1 MLVQQNPG
9 HDPTSDRDRENS
21 YQREGVTGTR
31 QSPGP
36 PRIAPQGQFGAI
48 LSRPLGAP
56 THPTSRTHATGSN
69 CEIGTASTPPYTAAM
84 EVGIDA
90 SRAFQPEPT
99 GIGVYTTEVISR
111 LMAAPPAPLR
121 LYVNRRTPPSSAPPL
136 SPGSSWRCIPLPR
149 AWTVVRLRGELRR
162 RPPQL
167 LWVPAY
173 RLPPGR
179 LPRSVVTVH
188 GVEHRFAPHAYPSA
202 ESAQVEAFVVDT
214 LRRASRVITP
224 SETTKADLVNLF
236 AADPDSI
243 TVIPHGISEAL
254 RPLTEERFLPL
265 LRDLGV
271 EPPYFLTVGA
281 HHRRKNVPFLIDQ
294 FARAFPPDDLSG
306 VQMVVTNAGGEV
318 GRGLLEQANR
328 LGLGGR
334 VVALDHVA
342 GERLAALYSG
352 ATGACVASLYEG
364 FGLPA
369 LEAMACGAPVL
380 ANSVGGVQ
388 EIAQGAALLV
398 ESDDPEGWVEAFHR
412 LLWEPGLRAH
422 LRGLGVARAA
432 GFSWERSAEAH
443 SVLLANE
450 LRLAAEKS

>member
-31 QSPGP
+31 HSPGP
-36 PRIAPQGQFGAI
+36 PRIAPRGQFGAI
-48 LSRPLGAP
+48 LSRPLGTPAD
-56 THPTSRTHATGSN
+56 PTSRRIRSGCG
-69 CEIGTASTPPYTAAM
+69 CETGTAPTPAYTAAM

-90 SRAFQPEPT
+90 SRAFQPQPT
-99 GIGVYTTEVISR
+99 GIGVYATEVISR
-111 LMAAPPAPLR
+111 LMPAPPAPLR
-121 LYVNRRTPPSSAPPL
+121 LYVNRRTPPKSAPPL

-149 AWTVVRLRGELRR
+149 GWTVFRLSWELRR

-188 GVEHRFAPHAYPSA
+188 GVEHRFAPHTYASS
-202 ESAQVEAFVVDT
+202 ESAQVESFVVDT

-236 AADPDSI
+236 SANPSRI
-243 TVIPHGISEAL
+243 TVIPHGISDAL
-254 RPLTEERFLPL
+254 RPLAEGHFMPL
-265 LRDLGV
+265 LRELGV

-294 FARAFPPDDLSG
+294 FALAFPPDDLSG
-306 VQMVVTNAGGEV
+306 VRLVVTNAGGEV
-318 GRGLLEQANR
+318 GRSLLEQANR
-328 LGLGGR
+328 VGLGGR
-334 VVALDHVA
+334 VVALEHVD

-352 ATGACVASLYEG
+352 AVGACVPSLYEG

-380 ANSVGGVQ
+380 ANSVGGLQ

-398 ESDDPEGWVEAFHR
+398 ESSAPEGWVEGLHR
-412 LLWEPGLRAH
+412 LLWEPGLRSH
-422 LRGLGVARAA
+422 LRSLGVARAA
-432 GFSWERSAEAH
+432 GFSWDRSAEAH
-443 SVLLANE
+443 SKLLAGE
-450 LRLAAEKS
+450 LRLAQGSA

>member
-1 MLVQQNPG
+1 
-9 HDPTSDRDRENS
+9 
-21 YQREGVTGTR
+21 
-31 QSPGP
+31 
-36 PRIAPQGQFGAI
+36 
-48 LSRPLGAP
+48 
-56 THPTSRTHATGSN
+56 
-69 CEIGTASTPPYTAAM
+69 M
-84 EVGIDA
+84 ELGIDA

-99 GIGVYTTEVISR
+99 GIGVYATEVLSR
-111 LMAAPPAPLR
+111 LIPAPPAPLR
-121 LYVNRRTPPSSAPPL
+121 LYVNRRTPPKSAPPL
-136 SPGSSWRCIPLPR
+136 PSGSSWRCIPLPR
-149 AWTVVRLRGELRR
+149 GWTVLRLRREVRR

-188 GVEHRFAPHAYPSA
+188 GVEHRFAPQAYPSGEA
-202 ESAQVEAFVVDT
+202 AQVEAFVVDT
-214 LRRASRVITP
+214 LHRAARVIVP

-236 AADPDSI
+236 AADGGRIS
-243 TVIPHGISEAL
+243 VIPHGISAAL
-254 RPLTEERFLPL
+254 RPLTEDRFTPL
-265 LRDLGV
+265 LLGLGV
-271 EPPYFLTVGA
+271 EIPYFLTVGA

-306 VQMVVTNAGGEV
+306 VRMVVTNAAGDT
-318 GRGLLEQANR
+318 GRSLLEQANR

-334 VVALDHVA
+334 VLVLDHVA

-352 ATGACVASLYEG
+352 ALGACVPSLYEG

-398 ESDDPEGWVEAFHR
+398 EGDGPAGWVEGFHR
-412 LLWEPGLRAH
+412 LLWEPELRAH
-422 LRGLGVARAA
+422 LRGLGIARAA
-432 GFSWERSAEAH
+432 GFSWERSAQAH
-443 SVLLANE
+443 VELLASE
-450 LRLAAEKS
+450 LRLAVTRP